1 MLRYLLLLL
10 SLSVLL
16 APAARAQT
24 QTYTPGQNYVV
35 RQGQLPYAGRT
46 QYSVN
51 VVVDGNEDKTRD
63 FLQSFMK
70 ETYRIPLKNGL
81 VSMVTKKNGILTAK
95 QVAGTNISSRAV
107 DIYAATTALT
117 DSTTEVALFGG
128 FGEKTFFS
136 PDLTSTEFKRLQA
149 MLERYAPA
157 ARVNAFRQQVLE
169 SEAEITAIDKE
180 KDKINRNMDNTRSNT
195 AANLKRI
202 EELLRQNQANAQSL
216 SQDSVRLISNGQLRE
231 TKTQVLERRKTRLA
245 GVVTK

>member
-1 MLRYLLLLL
+1 MTRRLLFLLTL
-10 SLSVLL
+10 SALL
-16 APAARAQT
+16 TTVPTWAQD
-24 QTYTPGQNYVV
+24 YVAGQNYVV

-46 QYSVN
+46 QYSAN
-51 VVVDGNEDKTRD
+51 VVVDGPEDQTRD

-70 ETYRIPLKNGL
+70 ETYRIPLKSGFVN
-81 VSMVTKKNGILTAK
+81 MVTKKNGVLTAK

-157 ARVNAFRQQVLE
+157 ARVNAFRQQVAAA
-169 SEAEITAIDKE
+169 EANVAAIDKE
-180 KDKINRNMDNTRSNT
+180 KEKITRAMENTRANT

-202 EELLRQNQANAQSL
+202 DELLRQNKANAL
-216 SQDSVRLISNGQLRE
+216 TISQDSVQLIGNAQLRE
-231 TKTQVLERRKTRLA
+231 AGTQVLQRRRERLA

>member
-1 MLRYLLLLL
+1 MLRRLLLLL
-10 SLSVLL
+10 PLSVLL
-16 APAARAQT
+16 APAARA

-63 FLQSFMK
+63 FLQSYMK
-70 ETYRIPLKNGL
+70 ETYRVPLKNGL

-95 QVAGTNISSRAV
+95 QVAGTNISSRPV
-107 DIYAATTALT
+107 DVYAATTALT

-136 PDLTSTEFKRLQA
+136 PDLTNTEFKRLQA

-169 SEAEITAIDKE
+169 AEAEVAAIDKE
-180 KDKINRNMDNTRSNT
+180 KEKINRNMDNTRANT

-245 GVVTK
+245 GIVTK

>member
-1 MLRYLLLLL
+1 MLRRLLLLL
-10 SLSVLL
+10 PLSVLL
-16 APAARAQT
+16 APAARA

-63 FLQSFMK
+63 FLQSYMK
-70 ETYRIPLKNGL
+70 ETYRVPLKNGL

-95 QVAGTNISSRAV
+95 QVAGTNISSRPV
-107 DIYAATTALT
+107 DVYAATTALT

-136 PDLTSTEFKRLQA
+136 PDLTNTEFKRLQA

-169 SEAEITAIDKE
+169 AEAEVAAIDKE
-180 KDKINRNMDNTRSNT
+180 KEKINRNMDNTRANT

>member
-1 MLRYLLLLL
+1 MLHRLFLLLACCT
-10 SLSVLL
+10 LL
-16 APAARAQT
+16 APAARAQS
-24 QTYTPGQNYVV
+24 YEPGQNYVV

-63 FLQSFMK
+63 FLQSYMK
-70 ETYRIPLKNGL
+70 ETYRIPLKSGL

-128 FGEKTFFS
+128 FGEKTYFS

-157 ARVNAFRQQVLE
+157 ARVNAFRQQVLDA
-169 SEAEITAIDKE
+169 EAQVAAIDKE
-180 KDKINRNMDNTRSNT
+180 KEKINRTMDNTRANT

-216 SQDSVRLISNGQLRE
+216 SQDSVRLIGNGQLRE
-231 TKTQVLERRKTRLA
+231 TKVQVLERRKTRLA
-245 GVVTK
+245 GVVGK

>member
-1 MLRYLLLLL
+1 MLRHLLLLL

-16 APAARAQT
+16 APAARA

-63 FLQSFMK
+63 FLQSYMK

-95 QVAGTNISSRAV
+95 QVAGTNISSRPV

-128 FGEKTFFS
+128 FGEKTYFS
-136 PDLTSTEFKRLQA
+136 PDLTNGEFKRLQTI
-149 MLERYAPA
+149 LERYAPA
-157 ARVNAFRQQVLE
+157 ARVNAFRQQVLDA
-169 SEAEITAIDKE
+169 EAEVAAIDKE
-180 KDKINRNMDNTRSNT
+180 KEKINRNMDNTRANT

>member
-1 MLRYLLLLL
+1 MMRQLLFLL
-10 SLSVLL
+10 SLSTLF
-16 APAARAQT
+16 ATSAWAQA
-24 QTYTPGQNYVV
+24 YEPGQNYVV

-70 ETYRIPLKNGL
+70 ETYHIPLKSGL
-81 VSMVTKKNGILTAK
+81 VSMVTKKNGVLSAK
-95 QVAGTNISSRAV
+95 QVTGTNISSRPV
-107 DIYAATTALT
+107 DVYAATTALT

-136 PDLTSTEFKRLQA
+136 PDLTTTEFKRLQA

-157 ARVNAFRQQVLE
+157 ARINAFRQQVT
-169 SEAEITAIDKE
+169 EAEAQVAAIDKE
-180 KDKINRNMDNTRSNT
+180 KEKINRNMDNTRANT

-202 EELLRQNQANAQSL
+202 EELLRQNQSNAQSL

-231 TKTQVLERRKTRLA
+231 AKSQVLERRRTRLA

>member
-1 MLRYLLLLL
+1 MLRRLLLLL
-10 SLSVLL
+10 TLSALL

-24 QTYTPGQNYVV
+24 YEPGQNYVV
-35 RQGQLPYAGRT
+35 RQGHLPYAGRT

-63 FLQSFMK
+63 FLQSYLK
-70 ETYRIPLKNGL
+70 ETYRVPLKNGL

-95 QVAGTNISSRAV
+95 QVMIPSMSSRAV

-136 PDLTSTEFKRLQA
+136 PDLTATEFKRLQA

-157 ARVNAFRQQVLE
+157 ARVNAFRQQVLDA
-169 SEAEITAIDKE
+169 EAQVTAIDKE
-180 KDKINRNMDNTRSNT
+180 KEKINRTMDNTRANT

-216 SQDSVRLISNGQLRE
+216 SQDSLRLISNGQLRE
-231 TKTQVLERRKTRLA
+231 TSVQVLERRKTRLA
-245 GVVTK
+245 GVAGK

>member
-1 MLRYLLLLL
+1 MLRRLLFALTFTT
-10 SLSVLL
+10 LL
-16 APAARAQT
+16 APAAHAQT
-24 QTYTPGQNYVV
+24 YEPGQNYVV

-63 FLQSFMK
+63 FLQSYMK
-70 ETYRIPLKNGL
+70 ETYHIPLKSGL
-81 VSMVTKKNGILTAK
+81 VSMVTKKNGVLTAK
-95 QVAGTNISSRAV
+95 QLTGTSISSRAV

-136 PDLTSTEFKRLQA
+136 PDLTATEFKRLQA

-157 ARVNAFRQQVLE
+157 ARINAFRQQVTDA
-169 SEAEITAIDKE
+169 EAQVAAIDKE
-180 KDKINRNMDNTRSNT
+180 KEKINRNMDNTRANT

-216 SQDSVRLISNGQLRE
+216 SQDSLRIISNSQLRE
-231 TKTQVLERRKTRLA
+231 TSVQVLERRKTRLA

>member
-1 MLRYLLLLL
+1 MLRRLLLLL
-10 SLSVLL
+10 TFSALL

-24 QTYTPGQNYVV
+24 YEPGQNYVV

-51 VVVDGNEDKTRD
+51 VVVDGNEEKTRD
-63 FLQSFMK
+63 FLQSYMK

-81 VSMVTKKNGILTAK
+81 VSMVTKKNGVLTAK
-95 QVAGTNISSRAV
+95 QVAGTSISSRAV

-157 ARVNAFRQQVLE
+157 ARINAFRQQVLDA
-169 SEAEITAIDKE
+169 EAQVAAIDKE
-180 KDKINRNMDNTRSNT
+180 KEKINRNIDNTRANT

-216 SQDSVRLISNGQLRE
+216 GQDSLRLISNGQLRE
-231 TKTQVLERRKTRLA
+231 VKSQVLERRKTRLA
-245 GVVTK
+245 GVVAK